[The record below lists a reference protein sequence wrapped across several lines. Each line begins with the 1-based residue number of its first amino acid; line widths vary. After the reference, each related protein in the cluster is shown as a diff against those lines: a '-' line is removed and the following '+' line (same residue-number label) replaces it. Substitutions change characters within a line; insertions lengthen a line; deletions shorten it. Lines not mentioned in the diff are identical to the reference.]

1 MAEEDTNSNSKFQ
14 THIEIKAPPPPPPP
28 PPPFTFDS
36 ADTTTFQLQDQI
48 KFSFFGSRSQRR
60 RSGDTW
66 IISVFV
72 ILHVVAF
79 FATMFVNDCWN
90 NSHQDCAFK
99 LLGRLSFQPLS
110 ENPLLGPSA
119 STLGKMGALQHSFL
133 TEYHQTWRLFTFPC
147 LHAGAIHLVI
157 NLCSVVLIGVFLEK
171 EFGQLRIGLVYIL
184 SAFVGTLVAALFVRN
199 IPAVGASGALYG
211 LLGAMLSVLIRN
223 WKIYSNKFSAVASIF
238 FVTMINFVLGLL
250 PYVDN
255 FSNIGG
261 FISGFL
267 LGFVLLFS
275 PQLRLVA
282 QNKGDLF
289 EYGVK
294 DSIKLKLKQKLDR
307 PVLRS
312 ISLLLFGLILAGCIV
327 AVLQGVNISPYCK
340 WCQYVDCVPFK
351 WWSCIDKA
359 TSCETM
365 VSNEQLTLTCLSDGN
380 FRVFPF
386 TNISQARIE
395 DLCSLICS

>member
-1 MAEEDTNSNSKFQ
+1 M
-14 THIEIKAPPPPPPP
+14 
-28 PPPFTFDS
+28 
-36 ADTTTFQLQDQI
+36 
-48 KFSFFGSRSQRR
+48 
-60 RSGDTW
+60 
-66 IISVFV
+66 
-72 ILHVVAF
+72 
-79 FATMFVNDCWN
+79 
-90 NSHQDCAFK
+90 
-99 LLGRLSFQPLS
+99 
-110 ENPLLGPSA
+110 
-119 STLGKMGALQHSFL
+119 LGKMGALQHSFL